1 MSAVSV
7 LAGKLYDITCFY
19 LTESG
24 GTTDEVAVMAMEE
37 QPPVK
42 SEERQIKLHYSN
54 LVLVTTDVHRLL
66 HAAKPET
73 IRAYMD
79 MLKPD
84 KKQMAKINRLRKM
97 LDLPSI

>member
-24 GTTDEVAVMAMEE
+24 GTTDEVVVMTMEE

-42 SEERQIKLHYSN
+42 SEERQIKLH
-54 LVLVTTDVHRLL
+54 
-66 HAAKPET
+66 
-73 IRAYMD
+73 
-79 MLKPD
+79 
-84 KKQMAKINRLRKM
+84 
-97 LDLPSI
+97 